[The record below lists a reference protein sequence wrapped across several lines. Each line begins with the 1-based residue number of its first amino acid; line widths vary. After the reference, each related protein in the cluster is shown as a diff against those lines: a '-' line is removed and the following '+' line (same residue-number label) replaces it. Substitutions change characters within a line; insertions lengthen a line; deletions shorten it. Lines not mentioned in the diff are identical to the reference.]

1 MAQGDRPLGVTIIGI
16 LFIIGGIIALIGG
29 GLGGLAMSVLGL
41 GIVGLIFGGILAII
55 GIVYIILGI
64 GCFKGWGWV
73 WTLAVIFAVLGIIM
87 QIASLAMTG
96 TAGIASVIIG
106 ILINAVI
113 LWYLFQANVKQWFGK
128 A

>member
-16 LFIIGGIIALIGG
+16 LFIIGGIITLIGG
-29 GLGGLAMSVLGL
+29 GIGGLVMSVLGL
-41 GIVGLIFGGILAII
+41 GIVGLILGGILAII

-73 WTLAVIFAVLGIIM
+73 WTLAVIFAILGIIM
-87 QIASLAMTG
+87 QIASLALTG
-96 TAGIASVIIG
+96 TAGIVSVIIG

>member
-1 MAQGDRPLGVTIIGI
+1 MMVD
-16 LFIIGGIIALIGG
+16 F
-29 GLGGLAMSVLGL
+29 
-41 GIVGLIFGGILAII
+41 
-55 GIVYIILGI
+55 LGI

>member
-1 MAQGDRPLGVTIIGI
+1 MAQGERPLGVTIIGI

-128 A
+128 V